1 MSQNKAK
8 GAIAWFLRNTVAAN
22 LLMWAFLVGGLT
34 VTWQIKK
41 EVFPAFSLD
50 EISITVSYPGA
61 APEAVSQGVLLAIE
75 EALSGVSGLSDISA
89 TAKEG
94 KASVTAELQKSADAM
109 AVYQDVKQAVDRI
122 TTFPEGAEQPQ
133 ITLASRDHQVVD
145 LTLYGEASQQVLQQ
159 YASQVRRKLLA
170 NPSITKVDLS
180 GMKDYEVEIALPL
193 SSIERYGLGPTQ
205 IAEIIK
211 KASVDGAGGSLYAN
225 SGELMLK
232 VDEEKQWATDYAA
245 ISVKTLADG
254 SVIKLS
260 DIAVVKEDFEESAD
274 AQGYNGFPAII
285 VQVYR
290 QGNESPMAVS
300 SAVQSLLPTIQAE
313 LPTGLTL
320 KVTRDLTDVFQ
331 ERLDLLLGNA
341 FIGLVLVVIV
351 LGLFLQWRLAIWV
364 TMGIPTAFLGGML
377 LLPVMDVS
385 INMISMFAFILAL
398 GIVVDDAIIAGEN
411 IYAYQQQGY
420 SFFEAALL
428 GAKSVAIPLSCS
440 ILTNIIAFS
449 PLYFLPG
456 FLGKIF
462 QVTPLVIA
470 AVFIVSWIEALF
482 ILPAHLAAIKSSTN
496 SNPSLLQK
504 IQLRV
509 DKMLNYFIHG
519 IYERVLSRCLQY
531 RYLSLLL
538 FICISGLVMS
548 YCASGRMGFS
558 LMPRV
563 QSDYLLATAIVPIGA
578 SAEFIQEVEQQMVN
592 GAKQVKL
599 HNDVIDG
606 ISTKVEENTIEVR
619 LMLLTE
625 QQAEVDL
632 QQLTQ
637 QWRAFVG
644 TIPGLEQLKFE
655 ADAGGPGRGA
665 ALTVELSHQ
674 DQIILEQAAQQ
685 LAAELAGYAQVK
697 DVNDGV
703 LLGKEQLR
711 FRLLP
716 AGESLGLT
724 PEMVAQQVRAA
735 FYGAEALR
743 QLRGEDEVKVMVRL
757 PRAARESLSTLNQL
771 KLLTPSGHFVPLNQ
785 VVSVSKSRSYQQI
798 TRNNGQQVLQ
808 VSANIE
814 PISHTQQLL
823 NTLQQ
828 EVFPILKQQYPNLS
842 ISLRGKQETTQ
853 DSISSLITSSIIVL
867 IVLYAMLAIP
877 FNSYS
882 QPLLVLVAIPF
893 GLMGAVI
900 GHIIMGESLS
910 MISIQGMVALS
921 GVVVN
926 DSLVLIDYANKVAR
940 ETTNKFDIII
950 AAAKRRFRPIMMT
963 TLTTF
968 VGLAPMMF
976 ETAAQAKF
984 LVPMAISLGFGVLFA
999 TAICL
1004 LLLPCMYII
1013 LEDAKHLMKRVQ
1025 RLTGRRAVAQVSGT
1039 IA

>member
-1 MSQNKAK
+1 MMLNKAK
-8 GAIAWFLRNTVAAN
+8 GPIAWFLRNTVAAN
-22 LLMWAFLVGGLT
+22 LLMWFFLVGGLV

-50 EISITVSYPGA
+50 EITITVSYPGA
-61 APEAVSQGVLLAIE
+61 APEAISQGILLAIE

-94 KASVTAELQKSADAM
+94 TASVTAELQKSANAM
-109 AVYQDVKQAVDRI
+109 SVYQDVKQAVDRI
-122 TTFPEGAEQPQ
+122 TTFPDGAEQPQ
-133 ITLASRDHQVVD
+133 TALATRDHQVVD
-145 LTLYGEASQQVLQQ
+145 LTLYGEVSHQVLQQ

-170 NPSITKVDLS
+170 NPAITKVDLS

-193 SSIERYGLGPTQ
+193 NSIERYGLGPAQ
-205 IAEIIK
+205 VAAIIR
-211 KASVDGAGGSLYAN
+211 KASVDGAGGSLYAK

-232 VDEEKQWATDYAA
+232 VDEEKQWATDYAD

-254 SVIKLS
+254 SVIKLH
-260 DIAVVKEDFEESAD
+260 DIAEVREGFTESTD
-274 AQGYNGFPAII
+274 AQGYNGFPAVII
-285 VQVYR
+285 QVYR
-290 QGNESPMAVS
+290 QGDESPMAVI
-300 SAVQSLLPTIQAE
+300 SAVQSLLPDIQTE
-313 LPTGLTL
+313 LPNGLTL
-320 KVTRDLTDVFQ
+320 KVTRDLTEVFQ
-331 ERLDLLLGNA
+331 ERLDLLLSNA
-341 FIGLVLVVIV
+341 FIGLVLVMIV

-377 LLPVMDVS
+377 LLPAMDVS

-420 SFFEAALL
+420 SFFDAALL

-440 ILTNIIAFS
+440 ILTNIVAFS

-470 AVFIVSWIEALF
+470 AVFIVSWVEALF
-482 ILPAHLAAIKSSTN
+482 ILPAHLAAIKSSEN
-496 SNPSLLQK
+496 SNPNLLQK
-504 IQLRV
+504 IQMRV
-509 DKMLNYFIHG
+509 DSALNYFIHG
-519 IYERVLSRCLQY
+519 IYEQILRRCLHY

-538 FICISGLVMS
+538 FICVSGLVMS

-563 QSDYLLATAIVPIGA
+563 QSDYLLTTAIVPVGA
-578 SAEFIQEVEQQMVN
+578 SADFIEVVEQQLVE
-592 GAKQVKL
+592 GAKQVKQT
-599 HNDVIDG
+599 NDVISG
-606 ISTKVEENTIEVR
+606 ISTKVEDNTIEVR
-619 LMLLTE
+619 LMLMAGLQVKT
-625 QQAEVDL
+625 DL
-632 QQLTQ
+632 QQLSQ
-637 QWRAFVG
+637 QWRSFVG
-644 TIPGLEQLKFE
+644 IIPGLEQLKFE

-674 DQIILEQAAQQ
+674 DQQVLEQAAQQ

-703 LLGKEQLR
+703 LRGKEQLR
-711 FRLLP
+711 FKLLP

-757 PRAARESLSTLNQL
+757 PRATRESISTLNQL
-771 KLLTPSGHFVPLNQ
+771 KLLTPAGHFVPLNQ
-785 VVSVSKSRSYQQI
+785 VVSVSKDRSYQQI

-823 NTLQQ
+823 STLQQ
-828 EVFPILKQQYPNLS
+828 DVFPILKQHYPSLS

-926 DSLVLIDYANKVAR
+926 DSLVLIDYANKLNQEAV
-940 ETTNKFDIII
+940 NKYEIII

-984 LVPMAISLGFGVLFA
+984 LVPMAISLGYGVLFA

-1004 LLLPCMYII
+1004 LLLPCMYVI
-1013 LEDAKHLMKRVQ
+1013 LDDVKR
-1025 RLTGRRAVAQVSGT
+1025 LLGRSHRHESAIPA
-1039 IA
+1039 